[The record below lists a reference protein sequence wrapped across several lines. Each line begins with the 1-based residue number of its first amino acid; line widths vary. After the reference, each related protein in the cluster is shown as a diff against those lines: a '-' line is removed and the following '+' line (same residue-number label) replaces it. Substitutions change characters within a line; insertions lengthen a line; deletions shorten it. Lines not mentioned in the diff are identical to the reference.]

1 MKKILAM
8 MLALVMALSLAACGG
23 PAGNSPATE
32 KPGAE
37 TSASVNEGGLPYEGH
52 TLYVAN
58 WQGYNS
64 DQAYC
69 EKAFEDATGAQVE
82 HVYFNSYDELM
93 TTLLTGGNKTI
104 DAVVL
109 SNNYT

>member
-69 EKAFEDATGAQVE
+69 EKAFEDATGAQVAAIRPLTQL
-82 HVYFNSYDELM
+82 FCQ
-93 TTLLTGGNKTI
+93 TTTPNGSTTM
-104 DAVVL
+104 A
-109 SNNYT
+109 